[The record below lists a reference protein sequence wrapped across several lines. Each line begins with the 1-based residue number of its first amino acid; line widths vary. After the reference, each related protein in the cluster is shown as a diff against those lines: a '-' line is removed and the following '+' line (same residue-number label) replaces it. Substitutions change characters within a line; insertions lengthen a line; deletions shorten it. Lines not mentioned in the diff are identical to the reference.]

1 MSVLDVGFHIK
12 PPTSQ
17 EFPIYETMSSL
28 RYDSRGNRFSVHTE
42 SKDIIFPAGSVG
54 PRHGSLGEWGFVS
67 CSRGLIFD
75 EFHSCSLKPKAML

>member
-54 PRHGSLGEWGFVS
+54 PPTRVPGGMGVRFLFEGVDF
-67 CSRGLIFD
+67 
-75 EFHSCSLKPKAML
+75 